1 MLNLNNLFLSKGMI
15 WMWKALLFNSI
26 WIGITIPILL
36 SVVFTIL
43 HPLLVFEYS
52 GVLMI
57 VVTLIIGIIDVYL
70 AIRIWTWIEGKFFER
85 KRYM

>member
-1 MLNLNNLFLSKGMI
+1 
-15 WMWKALLFNSI
+15 MWKALLFNSI

-85 KRYM
+85 KQYM

>member
-1 MLNLNNLFLSKGMI
+1 
-15 WMWKALLFNSI
+15 MWKAIVFNSI
-26 WIGITIPILL
+26 WMGITIPILL
-36 SVVFTIL
+36 SVIFTIL
-43 HPLLVFEYS
+43 HPLLVFDKN

-70 AIRIWTWIEGKFFER
+70 SIRIWTWIDGKFFKR

>member
-1 MLNLNNLFLSKGMI
+1 
-15 WMWKALLFNSI
+15 MWKALLFNSI
-26 WIGITIPILL
+26 WMGITIPILL

-70 AIRIWTWIEGKFFER
+70 AIRVWTWIERKFFER

>member
-1 MLNLNNLFLSKGMI
+1 
-15 WMWKALLFNSI
+15 MWKALLFNSI
-26 WIGITIPILL
+26 WMGITIPILL

-70 AIRIWTWIEGKFFER
+70 AIRIWTWIEVKFFER

>member
-1 MLNLNNLFLSKGMI
+1 
-15 WMWKALLFNSI
+15 MWKALLFNSI
-26 WIGITIPILL
+26 WMGITIPILL

-57 VVTLIIGIIDVYL
+57 VVTLIIGMIDVYL
-70 AIRIWTWIEGKFFER
+70 AIRIWKWIEGKFFER

>member
-1 MLNLNNLFLSKGMI
+1 
-15 WMWKALLFNSI
+15 MWKALLFNSI
-26 WIGITIPILL
+26 WMGITIPILL

-70 AIRIWTWIEGKFFER
+70 AIPIWTWIEGKFFER

>member
-1 MLNLNNLFLSKGMI
+1 
-15 WMWKALLFNSI
+15 MWKALLFNSI
-26 WIGITIPILL
+26 WMGITIPILL

-70 AIRIWTWIEGKFFER
+70 AIRIWKWIEGKFFER

>member
-1 MLNLNNLFLSKGMI
+1 
-15 WMWKALLFNSI
+15 MWKALLFNSI
-26 WIGITIPILL
+26 WMGITIPILL

-70 AIRIWTWIEGKFFER
+70 AIRIWKWIEGKFFER
-85 KRYM
+85 KQYM

>member
-1 MLNLNNLFLSKGMI
+1 
-15 WMWKALLFNSI
+15 MWKALLFNSI
-26 WIGITIPILL
+26 WMGITIPILL

-85 KRYM
+85 KLYM